1 MLRAYEEIERF
12 NWTEAQYDAYFRAK
26 LALEAYEEKLS
37 SSYEQGL
44 AKGEEKGME
53 KGKLEGQIEGRIETA
68 RKMIAKGFGVKDIID
83 LTGFTIAELRQH
95 LPDESIFLKD

>member
-44 AKGEEKGME
+44 AKGEETGMAKGKE
-53 KGKLEGQIEGRIETA
+53 KGKIEEKISTA
-68 RKMIAKGFGVKDIID
+68 RKMVAKGFGVKDISD
-83 LTGFTIAELRQH
+83 LTGFTLGELREY
-95 LPDESIFLKD
+95 LPDEPIFWED